1 MQIYNSQNS
10 MTLEQKTDTEVNGM
24 DLRAQK

>member
-1 MQIYNSQNS
+1 MQIYNNQNS
-10 MTLEQKTDTEVNGM
+10 VTLEQKTDTEVNGM